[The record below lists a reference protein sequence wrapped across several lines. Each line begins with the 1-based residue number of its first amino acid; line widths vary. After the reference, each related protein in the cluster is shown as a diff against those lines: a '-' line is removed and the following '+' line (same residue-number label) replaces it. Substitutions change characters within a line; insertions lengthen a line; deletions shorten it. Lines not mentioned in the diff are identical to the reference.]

1 LPKNSYSSSLEQ
13 YIASTIDA
21 ARRTRRV
28 LVLVVTAIILSSAG
42 LWNSRQDNW
51 PSARLGRLRAMYLM
65 WDSTAPPN
73 NSNEQEIREALQ
85 FARQY
90 GSLTSREDLL
100 SRIHTLE
107 AARID
112 QLKVRIPFFGVEF
125 DINDLGVL
133 TGMTFVAL
141 LGWLRF
147 ALSQESI
154 NLELTFEKARSLDT
168 AKERDLLRDCY
179 QRLHMG
185 GVLAMPMLLP
195 MDGNPEDQNS
205 PFWHRALNK
214 ICGVA
219 AVNLFVVGLMI
230 QMLVWV
236 SDLSMF
242 KIGWALNRSG
252 YTDALVVET
261 ILLILSIFMALGCT
275 LFIRKLSRTWKM
287 AADELSATS
296 G

>member
-1 LPKNSYSSSLEQ
+1 
-13 YIASTIDA
+13 
-21 ARRTRRV
+21 
-28 LVLVVTAIILSSAG
+28 
-42 LWNSRQDNW
+42 
-51 PSARLGRLRAMYLM
+51 M

-73 NSNEQEIREALQ
+73 DSKEQEIYESLQ
-85 FARQY
+85 FGRQSGY
-90 GSLTSREDLL
+90 LTSKEDLL

-125 DINDLGVL
+125 DVNDLGVL

-141 LGWLRF
+141 FGWLRF
-147 ALSQESI
+147 CLSQESI
-154 NLELTFEKARSLDT
+154 NLKLTFAKARSLDT
-168 AKERDLLRDCY
+168 AEERDLLRDCY

-185 GVLAMPMLLP
+185 GVLAMPILLP
-195 MDGNPEDQNS
+195 MDGKAEDQNS

-219 AVNLFVVGLMI
+219 AVKLFIVGLMI
-230 QMLVWV
+230 QMLVWA

-242 KIGWALNRSG
+242 KTGWALNRGG

-261 ILLILSIFMALGCT
+261 ILLMLSILVT
-275 LFIRKLSRTWKM
+275 LSCAFFIRKLSRTWKM
-287 AADELSATS
+287 AANELSATS